1 MAHEKGTFEIP
12 RKNASPKEK
21 QQSGLRR
28 IFEWKDFELPKKPKN
43 TFSCILLS
51 GKTIKTKMKHK

>member
-28 IFEWKDFELPKKPKN
+28 IFEWKDFELPKKPK
-43 TFSCILLS
+43 ILFRAFFFLA
-51 GKTIKTKMKHK
+51 KQ